1 MNKRSTTSQITDNL
15 SFNTWQIST
24 YVTKIIKN
32 PKINE
37 RGPWKKSQ
45 KIINIGLLL
54 FRSLEYGLERLES
67 ITTHSIDFY
76 LLKKV
81 SN

>member
-1 MNKRSTTSQITDNL
+1 MNKRCTTSQITDNL
-15 SFNTWQIST
+15 SFDTWQRSMKQ
-24 YVTKIIKN
+24 KIIKYL
-32 PKINE
+32 KINE

-45 KIINIGLLL
+45 KIIKIGLRL